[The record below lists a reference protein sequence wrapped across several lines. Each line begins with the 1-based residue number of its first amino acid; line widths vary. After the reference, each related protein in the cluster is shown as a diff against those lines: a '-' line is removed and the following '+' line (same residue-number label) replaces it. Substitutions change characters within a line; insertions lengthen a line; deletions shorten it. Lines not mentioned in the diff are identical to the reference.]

1 MIVRTT
7 LSQGFELVWD
17 GDPALDREAS
27 DFENALRVA
36 RDTGDYSTVTKPG
49 AQATVFAF
57 KAIRGMRLRALLDR
71 SGQVGAATAAAL
83 AFRMALSGIKNTSGD
98 WPAVK
103 LSTDGAWSDL
113 GPMCSD
119 DVIAA
124 LDDVNPIIVQELG
137 AVVLTRSMSP
147 RPLS

>member
-17 GDPALDREAS
+17 GDPALDREAT

-36 RDTGDYSTVTKPG
+36 RDTGDYGPVTKPG
-49 AQATVFAF
+49 AAPTVFSF
-57 KAIRGMRLRALLDR
+57 KAIRGMRLRALIDA
-71 SGQVGAATAAAL
+71 SGHVGAATAAAL
-83 AFRMALSGIKNTSGD
+83 AFRMALTGIKNASGE

-103 LSTDGAWSDL
+103 QATDGDHREL
-113 GPMCSD
+113 GPMCGD
-119 DVIAA
+119 DVVAA
-124 LDDVNPIIVQELG
+124 LDDVSPIIVQELG
-137 AVVLTRSMSP
+137 AVVLTRSMTP